1 MTIIAGIDIGGTRIR
16 AAAVGQNG
24 DPMVATSL
32 PTDARSAA
40 GVYRSATRV
49 LQALAVE
56 LDGTRFEALGVGI
69 PGIVDHRA
77 GTVTHA
83 VNLGIGAVPLA
94 IGCLLEEEFGVH
106 VSVENDVNAA
116 ALGAF
121 MHYTAREDVSDLAYL
136 SIGTGI
142 AAGIVLDGRLHRGAN
157 GAAGEIGHLPVASD
171 GPRCECGLRGCLEA
185 VASGGAF
192 ERAWPP
198 RDGAMSALS
207 LLNAASTGN
216 PAAQSLVEGFSD
228 HLARAVHLLAVVHDP
243 ERIVIGGGVA
253 QVGDLLL
260 DAIFAGIERLMAQ
273 SEFVRALDLCDRV
286 RLSPPGPIG
295 AIGAAAVARRVRD
308 KAGSEV

>member
-16 AAAVGQNG
+16 AAAVGRNG
-24 DPMVATSL
+24 EPMVTTSL
-32 PTDARSAA
+32 STDARSSA

-49 LQALAVE
+49 LQALAAE

-69 PGIVDHRA
+69 PGVVDHRA

-94 IGCLLEEEFGVH
+94 IGRLLAEEFGVQ

-121 MHYTAREDVSDLAYL
+121 MHLADRDEVSDLAYL

-142 AAGIVLDGRLHRGAN
+142 AAGIVLDGRLHRGAR
-157 GAAGEIGHLPVASD
+157 GVAGEIGHLPVAPD
-171 GPRCECGLRGCLEA
+171 GPICGCGLRGCLEA
-185 VASGGAF
+185 VASGGAM

-198 RDGAMSALS
+198 RDGATPALS
-207 LLNAASTGN
+207 LLDAASNGDT
-216 PAAQSLVEGFSD
+216 AAQSLVDRLSD
-228 HLARAVHLLAVVHDP
+228 HLAHAVHLLAVVYDP

-253 QVGDLLL
+253 QAGDQLL
-260 DAIFAGIERLMAQ
+260 DVIFAGIERLVAQ
-273 SEFVRALDLCDRV
+273 SEFVRALDLRDRV

-295 AIGAAAVARRVRD
+295 AIGAAAAARRGRD
-308 KAGSEV
+308 TGGTEV